1 VLPSVSYPAQRRDWS
16 SVRDLNNAH
25 RNERPING
33 TAAES
38 GRDNHWLRRAR
49 IGWLA
54 IVALHLGIFLWS
66 IVPDYSQRIESARD
80 ADRLGSFGGWEL
92 TPQLYALYGT
102 GITVSTGLVFF
113 IIGTIIFARRS
124 DSWMPLFVSFA
135 LVLEG
140 TQSGGILYS
149 LEHVH
154 ESLAWLAGVLDAMSS
169 VALVSLFFVFPN
181 GRFVPRWTRW
191 IVVLVVMFAISDAFL
206 NVFDILD
213 GSPVDS
219 LIVLGVVFGSMI
231 YAQIYRYRR
240 VSTLEERQQ
249 TKWVMFGMVVAIV
262 AASVAVVGTVAN
274 PDRTALV
281 ALGWFTILN
290 LGFALIPITIA
301 FAITRY
307 RLFDIDVLINRA
319 LVYTI
324 VTVVLGAS
332 YTGSVLLLQWV
343 LGSLTGSSGI
353 AVAASTLLAAGLFRP
368 ARARVQL
375 RVDRRFYRTRYDT
388 GLTLARFGQS
398 IREEVDLDQLQLEL
412 CGVITETMQPQ
423 RVTFWISD
431 PMTTRLARR

>member
-1 VLPSVSYPAQRRDWS
+1 
-16 SVRDLNNAH
+16 VRDLNNAH

-353 AVAASTLLAAGLFRP
+353 AVAASTLLAAGLFRL

-388 GLTLARFGQS
+388 GLMLARFGQS